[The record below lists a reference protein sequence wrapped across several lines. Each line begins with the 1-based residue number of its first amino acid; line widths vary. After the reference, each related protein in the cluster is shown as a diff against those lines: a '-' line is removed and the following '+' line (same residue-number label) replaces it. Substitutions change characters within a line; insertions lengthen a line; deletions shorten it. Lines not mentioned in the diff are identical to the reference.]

1 MARTG
6 ISTRP
11 MRRLV
16 TIGTPAAL
24 IVVSLFHPS
33 RLISQFGPT
42 VFEFLRP
49 QVFVWLAVHV
59 VQLFLIGPLGLTV
72 WYLTERL
79 EGRFARTSRA
89 ALVPFLVFYSALDSI
104 VGIGTGMLVWQSLDF
119 TGQQRA
125 VAEQVIQRFYDS
137 QFDPFPGLVIL
148 IGAIAWI
155 VVCTGAGVALWKAG
169 ESRWMVVLMVL
180 AGVLFGLY
188 HPFPTGTMGMLC
200 LLATVIMRERHL
212 RTAGS

>member
-72 WYLTERL
+72 WYLTEGL
-79 EGRFARTSRA
+79 EGRLRQSQSRRTHSI
-89 ALVPFLVFYSALDSI
+89 PCFLFGAGFDCGYWHRH
-104 VGIGTGMLVWQSLDF
+104 VGL
-119 TGQQRA
+119 A
-125 VAEQVIQRFYDS
+125 VAR
-137 QFDPFPGLVIL
+137 LH
-148 IGAIAWI
+148 
-155 VVCTGAGVALWKAG
+155 
-169 ESRWMVVLMVL
+169 R
-180 AGVLFGLY
+180 
-188 HPFPTGTMGMLC
+188 PTTSC
-200 LLATVIMRERHL
+200 
-212 RTAGS
+212 S

>member
-6 ISTRP
+6 ISTRA

-24 IVVSLFHPS
+24 IAVSLFHPS

-72 WYLTERL
+72 WYLTDGL
-79 EGRFARTSRA
+79 EVRFARTSRA
-89 ALVPFLVFYSALDSI
+89 AHVPLLVLYTALDSSA
-104 VGIGTGMLVWQSLDF
+104 GLGNGMWVWQWLD
-119 TGQQRA
+119 
-125 VAEQVIQRFYDS
+125 
-137 QFDPFPGLVIL
+137 
-148 IGAIAWI
+148 
-155 VVCTGAGVALWKAG
+155 
-169 ESRWMVVLMVL
+169 
-180 AGVLFGLY
+180 
-188 HPFPTGTMGMLC
+188 
-200 LLATVIMRERHL
+200 
-212 RTAGS
+212 